1 MRKRL
6 FIGIPLA
13 QEYSKPIASFVN
25 KYSDLQPINWVQEKN
40 LHITIYFIGSIEE
53 NSISIISNQINFLIN
68 SSKQFTLEFEDV
80 CFIKGRK
87 NQKMIWAK
95 FKESIELNEL
105 AKKIEG
111 ICLPYIDKREQFIS
125 TVPHI
130 TIARMKQFRAIE
142 KINPVIPF
150 KTRTLFVNRCCL
162 YESVSIEG
170 GVRYEV
176 LNTFNFSD

>member
-13 QEYSKPIASFVN
+13 DEFSKPIASFVD
-25 KYSDLQPINWVQEKN
+25 KYSDLQPINWVSEKN

-53 NSISIISNQINFLIN
+53 NSIPIISNQINFLIN
-68 SSKQFTLEFEDV
+68 NSKQFTLEFEEI
-80 CFIKGRK
+80 CFMKGRK
-87 NQKMIWAK
+87 NQKMLWTK

-105 AKKIEG
+105 AEKIEG
-111 ICLPYIDKREQFIS
+111 ICLPYIDKREPFIS
-125 TVPHI
+125 TIPHI
-130 TIARMKQFRAIE
+130 TIARMKQFRDIE
-142 KINPVIPF
+142 KINPVIPL
-150 KTRTLFVNRCCL
+150 KMKTLFVNRCCL

-176 LNTFNFSD
+176 LNTFNFSN

>member
-6 FIGIPLA
+6 FIGIPSA
-13 QEYSKPIASFVN
+13 DEYSKPIASFVN
-25 KYSDLQPINWVQEKN
+25 KYSDLQPINWVSEKN

-53 NSISIISNQINFLIN
+53 NSIPIISNQINFLIN
-68 SSKQFTLEFEDV
+68 NSKQFALEFEEV
-80 CFIKGRK
+80 CFMKGRK

-95 FKESIELNEL
+95 FKESNELNEL

-111 ICLPYIDKREQFIS
+111 ICLLYIDKREPFIS
-125 TVPHI
+125 TIPHI
-130 TIARMKQFRAIE
+130 TIARMKQYRDIE
-142 KINPVIPF
+142 KIKIDIPF
-150 KTRTLFVNRCCL
+150 KTNKITVKKSCL